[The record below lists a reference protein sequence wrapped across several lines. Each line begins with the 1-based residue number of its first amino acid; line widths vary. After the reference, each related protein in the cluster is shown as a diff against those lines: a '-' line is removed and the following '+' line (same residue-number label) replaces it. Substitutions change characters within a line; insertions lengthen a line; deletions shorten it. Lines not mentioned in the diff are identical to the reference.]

1 MAVKDYYKILELSPS
16 ATITEVKKNFRK
28 LALRYHPDTNQGN
41 RYAEAWYREIQEAYE
56 TLIDSDLREAYLQ
69 ERWLVKSQGR
79 SFVTTMALTPLFIL
93 KQAQELL
100 EQVKN
105 MDHFRISQ
113 QALQQQVLLVLEYEK
128 VDILLS
134 YNEADIN
141 REIGTLILSSIF
153 PIEYPLIKPII
164 QQLNKLAAKD
174 PGLQQLVKAY
184 DKKSKRNYQW
194 EKYQAL
200 LIFLVTIFLC
210 GTIYFLSRKS

>member
-56 TLIDSDLREAYLQ
+56 TLINSNLREAYLQ

-105 MDHFRISQ
+105 MDHFRMSQ
-113 QALQQQVLLVLEYEK
+113 QALQQQVLLVLEDEK

-153 PIEYPLIKPII
+153 PIEHPLIKPII

>member
-1 MAVKDYYKILELSPS
+1 
-16 ATITEVKKNFRK
+16 
-28 LALRYHPDTNQGN
+28 
-41 RYAEAWYREIQEAYE
+41 
-56 TLIDSDLREAYLQ
+56 LINSDLREAYLQ

-105 MDHFRISQ
+105 MDHFRMSQ
-113 QALQQQVLLVLEYEK
+113 QALQQQVLLVLEDEK

-153 PIEYPLIKPII
+153 PIEHPLIKPII

-174 PGLQQLVKAY
+174 PDLQQLVKAY